1 MRINYEVELLLP
13 VVTASL
19 GVIGKDVDITV
30 KRDKD
35 GYPIFNGKHIK
46 GILRERVYQFKK
58 ALGVEED
65 KVNSFIYKYF
75 GETGSY
81 IKNKNFMQIRFSNLT
96 IKEKDFFKERE
107 FSSKLVRNRYGIRI
121 NRKTKS
127 TIPQSL
133 FNYEFLVRNN
143 VFIGSLDVNDG
154 IENNDL
160 KFILAC
166 LFHLDKIGGMKSRGI
181 GKVRVKINGNYLEGE
196 NGVVATKSL
205 DKIISELKRED
216 KKNSTDLKEEE
227 FVKYAYSLELEE
239 PIVLKSIEL
248 GNYIKTRNSVQG
260 STVRG
265 ALIEY
270 FCRKGYDL
278 NVLKNIEA
286 SDATREDN
294 KVSLA
299 SLFETKYEIK
309 NEGNKKVKIDKVIS
323 SDTEYKDGTKYE
335 RSSSSDFKATGNEI
349 SVKISTKLKS
359 AENGMLFNT
368 EYINNTKEEDKNNKQ
383 KNEIKFPTENIKLV
397 GDLKLPK
404 EISQE
409 KFIVY
414 IGKYKFKGF
423 GKATI
428 TIKKYADNNKADLE
442 ARINNLSAKVRKDIE
457 SKIGKEAE
465 KEIRN
470 EIQDKDKKVI
480 CFDLYSD
487 MIIPF
492 TDIYDAG
499 EQFLML
505 AGLKDEKFKFNPK
518 RSFINTGKLEG
529 FNIINGI
536 RKVDELIFVKG
547 SVFTYTI
554 EENDHIKFK
563 EKLIKIEENGLGLR
577 KNEGFGRIRICT
589 ERGDKYELP
598 YKKRG

>member
-13 VVTASL
+13 AVTASL

-75 GETGSY
+75 GASGSY
-81 IKNKNFMQIRFSNLT
+81 IKNENFMQIRFSNLT

-196 NGVVATKSL
+196 NGVKATKSL
-205 DKIISELKRED
+205 DKIINELKRESNE
-216 KKNSTDLKEEE
+216 KLDLKDEKLI
-227 FVKYAYSLELEE
+227 KYKYTLELKE
-239 PIVLKSIEL
+239 IAVFKSREL
-248 GNYIKTRNSVQG
+248 GNYVESRKSIQG
-260 STVRG
+260 STIRG

-270 FCRKGYDL
+270 FHKKGANLDI
-278 NVLKNIEA
+278 LKKIEA
-286 SDATREDN
+286 SDAIREDN
-294 KVSLA
+294 KINLA
-299 SLFETKYEIK
+299 SLFVTKYCVK
-309 NEGNKKVKIDKVIS
+309 NDENKIVSMYEDKVIFS
-323 SDTEYKDGTKYE
+323 ETEYKDGTKYE
-335 RSSSSDFKATGNEI
+335 RTSIPELKNTGNEL
-349 SVKISTKLKS
+349 SVKINTKVKS

-368 EYINNTKEEDKNNKQ
+368 EYISN
-383 KNEIKFPTENIKLV
+383 TENSKNIILV

-404 EISQE
+404 EITE
-409 KFIVY
+409 NKFTIY
-414 IGKYKFKGF
+414 IGKYRFKGF

-428 TIKKYADNNKADLE
+428 TIEKYSDKIETDIID
-442 ARINNLSAKVRKDIE
+442 RINELSAKVQEDIK
-457 SKIGKEAE
+457 SKIGKEKDIE
-465 KEIRN
+465 DEI
-470 EIQDKDKKVI
+470 EDKDKKTI

-598 YKKRG
+598 CKKRG

>member
-1 MRINYEVELLLP
+1 MKVNYTIELLLP
-13 VVTASL
+13 AVTASL
-19 GVIGKDVDITV
+19 GVIGKDIDVTV
-30 KRDKD
+30 KKDKD

-46 GILRERVYQFKK
+46 GILRERVYQFKR
-58 ALGVEED
+58 ALGVEE
-65 KVNSFIYKYF
+65 KEIETFVNNYF
-75 GETGSY
+75 GKEGNY
-81 IKNKNFMQIRFSNLT
+81 IKNNSFNQIRFSNLT
-96 IKEKDFFKERE
+96 IKDKKSYANKINVEK
-107 FSSKLVRNRYGIRI
+107 LIGNRYGIRI
-121 NRKTKS
+121 NRKTRS
-127 TIPQSL
+127 TVPQSL
-133 FNYEFLVRNN
+133 FNYEFLSRNN
-143 VFIGSLDVNDG
+143 VFVGSLDINDN
-154 IENNDL
+154 IKNEDL

-196 NGVVATKSL
+196 NGVVETKSL

-216 KKNSTDLKEEE
+216 KKASTELKKDE
-227 FVKYAYSLELEE
+227 FVKYNYTLELEE

-428 TIKKYADNNKADLE
+428 TIKKYSDTNKADLE
-442 ARINNLSAKVRKDIE
+442 ARINNLSDKVRKDIE

-505 AGLKDEKFKFNPK
+505 AGLKDENLKFNLK

-529 FNIINGI
+529 FNIINGV
-536 RKVDELIFVKG
+536 RKVDELIFTKG
-547 SVFTYTI
+547 SVFTYII
-554 EENDHIKFK
+554 EENACDSIL
-563 EKLIKIEENGLGLR
+563 EKLAKIEANGLGLR
-577 KNEGFGRIRICT
+577 KNEGFGRVRICS
-589 ERGDKYELP
+589 ERGGK
-598 YKKRG
+598 

>member
-1 MRINYEVELLLP
+1 MRVNYTVELLLRA
-13 VVTASL
+13 VTASL
-19 GVIGKDVDITV
+19 GVIGKDIDVTV

-46 GILRERVYQFKK
+46 GILRERVYQFKR
-58 ALGVEED
+58 ALGVEE
-65 KVNSFIYKYF
+65 KEIETFLNNYF
-75 GETGSY
+75 GKEGNY
-81 IKNKNFMQIRFSNLT
+81 IKNNSFNQVRFSNLT
-96 IKEKDFFKERE
+96 IKDKNTFKNKINVEK
-107 FSSKLVRNRYGIRI
+107 LIGNRYGIRI
-121 NRKTKS
+121 NRKTRS
-127 TIPQSL
+127 TVPQSL
-133 FNYEFLVRNN
+133 FNYEFLSRNN
-143 VFIGSLDVNDG
+143 IFVGSLDINDN
-154 IENNDL
+154 IKNEDL

-196 NGVVATKSL
+196 NGVVETKSL

-216 KKNSTDLKEEE
+216 KKASTELKTDE
-227 FVKYAYSLELEE
+227 FVKYNYTLELEE

-309 NEGNKKVKIDKVIS
+309 DEGNKKFKIDKVIS

-349 SVKISTKLKS
+349 SVKINTKLKS

-404 EISQE
+404 EISQD

-428 TIKKYADNNKADLE
+428 TIKKYSDTNKADLE
-442 ARINNLSAKVRKDIE
+442 ARINNLSDKVRKDIE
-457 SKIGKEAE
+457 SKMGKEAE
-465 KEIRN
+465 KEIRD

-505 AGLKDEKFKFNPK
+505 AGLKDENLKFNLK

-529 FNIINGI
+529 FNIINGV
-536 RKVDELIFVKG
+536 RKVDELIFTKG
-547 SVFTYTI
+547 SVFTYII
-554 EENDHIKFK
+554 EKNTCDSIL
-563 EKLIKIEENGLGLR
+563 EKLTKIEANGLGLR
-577 KNEGFGRIRICT
+577 KNEGFGRVRICS
-589 ERGDKYELP
+589 ERGGK
-598 YKKRG
+598 

>member
-1 MRINYEVELLLP
+1 MRVNYTVELLLP
-13 VVTASL
+13 AVTASL
-19 GVIGKDVDITV
+19 GVIGKDIDVTV

-46 GILRERVYQFKK
+46 GILRERVYQFKR
-58 ALGVEED
+58 ALGVEE
-65 KVNSFIYKYF
+65 KEIETFLNNYF
-75 GETGSY
+75 GKEGNY
-81 IKNKNFMQIRFSNLT
+81 IKNNSFNQVRFSNLT
-96 IKEKDFFKERE
+96 IKDKNTFKNKINVEK
-107 FSSKLVRNRYGIRI
+107 LIGNRYGIRI
-121 NRKTKS
+121 NRKTRS
-127 TIPQSL
+127 TVPQSL
-133 FNYEFLVRNN
+133 FNYEFLSRNN
-143 VFIGSLDVNDG
+143 VFVGSLDINDN
-154 IENNDL
+154 IKNEDL

-196 NGVVATKSL
+196 NGVVETKSL

-216 KKNSTDLKEEE
+216 KKTSTELKTDE
-227 FVKYAYSLELEE
+227 FVKYNYTLELEE

-349 SVKISTKLKS
+349 SVKINTKLKS

-428 TIKKYADNNKADLE
+428 TIKKYSDTNKADLE
-442 ARINNLSAKVRKDIE
+442 ARINNLSDKVRKDIE

-505 AGLKDEKFKFNPK
+505 AGLKNENLKFNLK

-529 FNIINGI
+529 FNIINGV
-536 RKVDELIFVKG
+536 RKVDELIFTKG
-547 SVFTYTI
+547 SVFTYII
-554 EENDHIKFK
+554 EENACDSIL
-563 EKLIKIEENGLGLR
+563 EKLTKIEANGLGLR
-577 KNEGFGRIRICT
+577 KNEGFGRVRICS
-589 ERGDKYELP
+589 ERGGK
-598 YKKRG
+598 

>member
-1 MRINYEVELLLP
+1 MRVNYTVELLLP
-13 VVTASL
+13 AVTASL
-19 GVIGKDVDITV
+19 GVIGKDIDITV

-46 GILRERVYQFKK
+46 GILRERVYQFKR
-58 ALGVEED
+58 ALGVEE
-65 KVNSFIYKYF
+65 KEIETFVNNYF
-75 GETGSY
+75 GKEGNY
-81 IKNKNFMQIRFSNLT
+81 IKNNSFNQVRFSNLT
-96 IKEKDFFKERE
+96 IKDKNIFKNKINVEK
-107 FSSKLVRNRYGIRI
+107 LIGNRYGIRI
-121 NRKTKS
+121 NRKTRS
-127 TIPQSL
+127 TVPQSL
-133 FNYEFLVRNN
+133 FNYEFLSRNN
-143 VFIGSLDVNDG
+143 VFVGSLDINDN
-154 IENNDL
+154 IKNEDL

-196 NGVVATKSL
+196 NGVVETKSL

-216 KKNSTDLKEEE
+216 KKVSTELKDNE
-227 FVKYAYSLELEE
+227 FVKYSYTLELEE

-278 NVLKNIEA
+278 NVLKNIET

-349 SVKISTKLKS
+349 SVKINTKLKS

-404 EISQE
+404 EISQD
-409 KFIVY
+409 KFTVY

-428 TIKKYADNNKADLE
+428 TIKKYADTNKADLE
-442 ARINNLSAKVRKDIE
+442 ARINNLSDKVRKDIE
-457 SKIGKEAE
+457 SKIGKESE

-505 AGLKDEKFKFNPK
+505 AGLKDENLKFNLK

-529 FNIINGI
+529 FNIINGV
-536 RKVDELIFVKG
+536 RKVDELIFTKG
-547 SVFTYTI
+547 SVFTYI
-554 EENDHIKFK
+554 MEENVCNSIL
-563 EKLIKIEENGLGLR
+563 EKLTKIETNGLGLR
-577 KNEGFGRIRICT
+577 KNEGFGRVRICS
-589 ERGDKYELP
+589 ERGGKQ
-598 YKKRG
+598 

>member
-1 MRINYEVELLLP
+1 MRVNYTVELLLP
-13 VVTASL
+13 AVTASL
-19 GVIGKDVDITV
+19 GVIGKDIDVTV

-46 GILRERVYQFKK
+46 GILRERVYQFKR
-58 ALGVEED
+58 ALGVEE
-65 KVNSFIYKYF
+65 KEIETFLNNYF
-75 GETGSY
+75 GKEGNY
-81 IKNKNFMQIRFSNLT
+81 IKNNSFNQVRFSNLT
-96 IKEKDFFKERE
+96 IKDKNTFKNKINVEK
-107 FSSKLVRNRYGIRI
+107 LIGNRYGIRI
-121 NRKTKS
+121 NRKTRS
-127 TIPQSL
+127 TVPQSL
-133 FNYEFLVRNN
+133 FNYEFLSRNN
-143 VFIGSLDVNDG
+143 VFVGSLDINDN
-154 IENNDL
+154 IKNEDL

-196 NGVVATKSL
+196 NGVVETKSL

-216 KKNSTDLKEEE
+216 KKASTELKTDE
-227 FVKYAYSLELEE
+227 FVKYNYTLELEE

-349 SVKISTKLKS
+349 SVKINTKLKS

-428 TIKKYADNNKADLE
+428 TIKKYSDTNKADLE
-442 ARINNLSAKVRKDIE
+442 ARINNLSDKVRKDIE

-505 AGLKDEKFKFNPK
+505 AGLKNENLKFNLK

-529 FNIINGI
+529 FNIINGV
-536 RKVDELIFVKG
+536 RKVDELIFTKG
-547 SVFTYTI
+547 SVFTYII
-554 EENDHIKFK
+554 EENACDSIL
-563 EKLIKIEENGLGLR
+563 EKLTKIEANGLGLR
-577 KNEGFGRIRICT
+577 KNEGFGRVRICS
-589 ERGDKYELP
+589 ERGGK
-598 YKKRG
+598 

>member
-1 MRINYEVELLLP
+1 MKVNYTIELLLP
-13 VVTASL
+13 AVTASL
-19 GVIGKDVDITV
+19 GVIGKDIDVTV
-30 KRDKD
+30 KKDKD

-46 GILRERVYQFKK
+46 GILRERVYQFKR
-58 ALGVEED
+58 ALGVEE
-65 KVNSFIYKYF
+65 KEIETFVNNYF
-75 GETGSY
+75 GKEGNY
-81 IKNKNFMQIRFSNLT
+81 IKNNSFNQVRFSNLT
-96 IKEKDFFKERE
+96 IKDKNTFKNKINVEK
-107 FSSKLVRNRYGIRI
+107 LIGNRYGIRI
-121 NRKTKS
+121 NRKTRS
-127 TIPQSL
+127 TVPQSL
-133 FNYEFLVRNN
+133 FNYEFLSRNN
-143 VFIGSLDVNDG
+143 VFVGSLDINDN
-154 IENNDL
+154 IKNEDL

-196 NGVVATKSL
+196 NGVVETKSL

-216 KKNSTDLKEEE
+216 KKASTELKTDE
-227 FVKYAYSLELEE
+227 FVKYNYTLELEE

-349 SVKISTKLKS
+349 SVKINTKLKS

-428 TIKKYADNNKADLE
+428 TIKKYSDTNKADLE
-442 ARINNLSAKVRKDIE
+442 ARINNLSDKVRKDIE

-505 AGLKDEKFKFNPK
+505 AGLKNENLKFNLK

-529 FNIINGI
+529 FNIINGV
-536 RKVDELIFVKG
+536 RKVDELIFTKG
-547 SVFTYTI
+547 SVFTYII
-554 EENDHIKFK
+554 EENACDSIL
-563 EKLIKIEENGLGLR
+563 EKLTKIEANGLGLR
-577 KNEGFGRIRICT
+577 KNEGFGRVRICS
-589 ERGDKYELP
+589 ERGGK
-598 YKKRG
+598 

>member
-1 MRINYEVELLLP
+1 MRVNYTVELLLP
-13 VVTASL
+13 AVTASL
-19 GVIGKDVDITV
+19 GVIGKDIDVTV
-30 KRDKD
+30 KKDKD

-46 GILRERVYQFKK
+46 GILRERVYQFKR
-58 ALGVEED
+58 ALGVEE
-65 KVNSFIYKYF
+65 KEIETFVNNYF
-75 GETGSY
+75 GKEGNY
-81 IKNKNFMQIRFSNLT
+81 IKNNSFNQVRFSNLT
-96 IKEKDFFKERE
+96 IKDKKSYANKINVEK
-107 FSSKLVRNRYGIRI
+107 LIGNRYGIRI
-121 NRKTKS
+121 NRKTRS
-127 TIPQSL
+127 TVPQSL
-133 FNYEFLVRNN
+133 FNYEFLSRNN
-143 VFIGSLDVNDG
+143 VFVGSLDINDN
-154 IENNDL
+154 IKNEDL

-196 NGVVATKSL
+196 NGVVETKSL

-216 KKNSTDLKEEE
+216 KKASTELKTDE
-227 FVKYAYSLELEE
+227 FVKYNYTLELEE

-349 SVKISTKLKS
+349 SVKINTKLKS

-428 TIKKYADNNKADLE
+428 TIKKYADTNKVDLE

-505 AGLKDEKFKFNPK
+505 AGLKDENLKFNLK

-529 FNIINGI
+529 FNIINGV
-536 RKVDELIFVKG
+536 RKVDELIFTKG
-547 SVFTYTI
+547 SVFTYII
-554 EENDHIKFK
+554 EENACDSIL
-563 EKLIKIEENGLGLR
+563 EKLTKIEANGLGLR
-577 KNEGFGRIRICT
+577 KNEGFGRVRICS
-589 ERGDKYELP
+589 ERGGK
-598 YKKRG
+598 

>member
-1 MRINYEVELLLP
+1 MKVNYTIELLLP
-13 VVTASL
+13 AVTASL
-19 GVIGKDVDITV
+19 GVIGKDIDVTV
-30 KRDKD
+30 KKDKD

-46 GILRERVYQFKK
+46 GILRERVYQFKR
-58 ALGVEED
+58 ALGVEE
-65 KVNSFIYKYF
+65 KEIENFVNNYF
-75 GETGSY
+75 GKEGNY
-81 IKNKNFMQIRFSNLT
+81 IKNNSFNQIRFSNLT
-96 IKEKDFFKERE
+96 IKDKKSYANKINVEK
-107 FSSKLVRNRYGIRI
+107 LIGNRYGIRI
-121 NRKTKS
+121 NRKTRS
-127 TIPQSL
+127 TVPQSL
-133 FNYEFLVRNN
+133 FNYEFLSRNN
-143 VFIGSLDVNDG
+143 VFVGSLDINDN
-154 IENNDL
+154 IKNEDL

-196 NGVVATKSL
+196 NGVVETKSL

-216 KKNSTDLKEEE
+216 KKASTELKKDE
-227 FVKYAYSLELEE
+227 FLKYNYTLELEE

-349 SVKISTKLKS
+349 SVKINTKLKS

-428 TIKKYADNNKADLE
+428 TIKKYSDTNKADLE
-442 ARINNLSAKVRKDIE
+442 ARINNLSDKVRKDIE

-505 AGLKDEKFKFNPK
+505 AGLKDENLKFNLK

-529 FNIINGI
+529 FNIINGV
-536 RKVDELIFVKG
+536 RKVDELIFTKG
-547 SVFTYTI
+547 SVFTYII
-554 EENDHIKFK
+554 EENACDSIL
-563 EKLIKIEENGLGLR
+563 EKLAKIEANGLGLR
-577 KNEGFGRIRICT
+577 KNEGFGRVRICS
-589 ERGDKYELP
+589 ERGGK
-598 YKKRG
+598 

>member
-1 MRINYEVELLLP
+1 MRINYAVELLLP
-13 VVTASL
+13 AVTASL
-19 GVIGKDVDITV
+19 GVIGKDIDVTV

-46 GILRERVYQFKK
+46 GILRERVYQFKR
-58 ALGVEED
+58 ALGLEE
-65 KVNSFIYKYF
+65 KEIETFTNNYF
-75 GETGSY
+75 GKEGNY
-81 IKNKNFMQIRFSNLT
+81 IKNNSFNQVRFSNLT
-96 IKEKDFFKERE
+96 IKDKETFKNKINEEKLIG
-107 FSSKLVRNRYGIRI
+107 SRYGIRI

-133 FNYEFLVRNN
+133 FNYEFLSRNN
-143 VFIGSLDVNDG
+143 VFIGSLDINDN
-154 IENNDL
+154 IKNEDL

-265 ALIEY
+265 ALIEHL
-270 FCRKGYDL
+270 CKKGYDL
-278 NVLKNIEA
+278 NILKNIEA
-286 SDATREDN
+286 SDASREDN
-294 KVSLA
+294 NVNLA

-309 NEGNKKVKIDKVIS
+309 SEGNKKVKIDKVIS

-335 RSSSSDFKATGNEI
+335 RSSSSDFKASGNEI
-349 SVKISTKLKS
+349 SVKINTKLKS

-368 EYINNTKEEDKNNKQ
+368 EYINNIKEEEKNNKQ
-383 KNEIKFPTENIKLV
+383 RKEIKFPTENIKLI

-404 EISQE
+404 EITQE
-409 KFIVY
+409 KFTIY
-414 IGKYKFKGF
+414 IGKYRFKGF

-428 TIKKYADNNKADLE
+428 TIKKYTDTKKLDLE
-442 ARINNLSAKVRKDIE
+442 TRINNLSDKIKKDIE
-457 SKIGKEAE
+457 SKIGKTAE
-465 KEIRN
+465 KEIKN
-470 EIQDKDKKVI
+470 EIPDKDKKFI

-505 AGLKDEKFKFNPK
+505 AGLKDENLKFNLK
-518 RSFINTGKLEG
+518 RSFVNTGKLEG

-536 RKVDELIFVKG
+536 RKVDELIFTKG
-547 SVFTYTI
+547 SVFTYI
-554 EENDHIKFK
+554 VEENACTSIL
-563 EKLIKIEENGLGLR
+563 EKLAKIEENGLGLR
-577 KNEGFGRIRICT
+577 KNEGFGRVRICS
-589 ERGDKYELP
+589 ERG
-598 YKKRG
+598 GN

>member
-1 MRINYEVELLLP
+1 MRVNYTVELLLP
-13 VVTASL
+13 AVTASL
-19 GVIGKDVDITV
+19 GVIGKDIDVTV
-30 KRDKD
+30 KKDKD

-46 GILRERVYQFKK
+46 GILRERVYQFKR
-58 ALGVEED
+58 ALGVEE
-65 KVNSFIYKYF
+65 KEIETFVNNYF
-75 GETGSY
+75 GKEGNY
-81 IKNKNFMQIRFSNLT
+81 IKNNSFNQIRFSNLT
-96 IKEKDFFKERE
+96 IKDKKSYANKINVEK
-107 FSSKLVRNRYGIRI
+107 LIGNRYGIRI
-121 NRKTKS
+121 NRKTRS
-127 TIPQSL
+127 TVPQSL
-133 FNYEFLVRNN
+133 FNYEFLSRNN
-143 VFIGSLDVNDG
+143 VFVGSLDINDN
-154 IENNDL
+154 IKNEDL
-160 KFILAC
+160 KIILAC

-196 NGVVATKSL
+196 NGVVETKSL

-216 KKNSTDLKEEE
+216 KKASTELKTDE
-227 FVKYAYSLELEE
+227 FVKYKYTLELEE

-428 TIKKYADNNKADLE
+428 TIKKYSDTNKADLE
-442 ARINNLSAKVRKDIE
+442 ARINNLSDKVRKDIE

-505 AGLKDEKFKFNPK
+505 AGLKNENLKFNLK

-529 FNIINGI
+529 FNIINGV
-536 RKVDELIFVKG
+536 RKVDELIFTKG
-547 SVFTYTI
+547 SVFTYII
-554 EENDHIKFK
+554 EENACDSIL
-563 EKLIKIEENGLGLR
+563 EKLTKIEANGLGLR
-577 KNEGFGRIRICT
+577 KNEGFGRVRICS
-589 ERGDKYELP
+589 ERGGK
-598 YKKRG
+598 

>member
-1 MRINYEVELLLP
+1 MKVNYTIELLLP
-13 VVTASL
+13 AVTASL
-19 GVIGKDVDITV
+19 GVIGKDIDVTV
-30 KRDKD
+30 KKDKD

-46 GILRERVYQFKK
+46 GILRERVYQFKR
-58 ALGVEED
+58 ALGVEE
-65 KVNSFIYKYF
+65 KEIETFVNNYF
-75 GETGSY
+75 GKEGNY
-81 IKNKNFMQIRFSNLT
+81 IKNNSFNQIRFSNLT
-96 IKEKDFFKERE
+96 IKDKKSYANKINVEK
-107 FSSKLVRNRYGIRI
+107 LIGNRYGIRI
-121 NRKTKS
+121 NRKTRS
-127 TIPQSL
+127 TVPQSL
-133 FNYEFLVRNN
+133 FNYEFLSRNN
-143 VFIGSLDVNDG
+143 VFVGSLDINDN
-154 IENNDL
+154 IKNEDL

-196 NGVVATKSL
+196 NGVVETKSL

-216 KKNSTDLKEEE
+216 KKASTELKADE
-227 FVKYAYSLELEE
+227 FVKYSYTLELEE

-349 SVKISTKLKS
+349 SVKINTKLKS

-428 TIKKYADNNKADLE
+428 TIKKYSDTNKADLE
-442 ARINNLSAKVRKDIE
+442 ARINNLSDKVRKDIE

-505 AGLKDEKFKFNPK
+505 AGLKNENLKFNLK

-529 FNIINGI
+529 FNIINGV
-536 RKVDELIFVKG
+536 RKVDELIFTKG
-547 SVFTYTI
+547 SVFTYII
-554 EENDHIKFK
+554 EENACDSIL
-563 EKLIKIEENGLGLR
+563 EKLTKIEANGLGLR
-577 KNEGFGRIRICT
+577 KNDGFGRVRICS
-589 ERGDKYELP
+589 ERGGK
-598 YKKRG
+598 

>member
-1 MRINYEVELLLP
+1 MRVNYTVELLLP
-13 VVTASL
+13 AVTASL
-19 GVIGKDVDITV
+19 GVIGKDIDVTV

-46 GILRERVYQFKK
+46 GILRERVYQFKR
-58 ALGVEED
+58 ALGVEE
-65 KVNSFIYKYF
+65 KEIETFLNNYF
-75 GETGSY
+75 GKEGNY
-81 IKNKNFMQIRFSNLT
+81 IKNNSFNQVRFSNLT
-96 IKEKDFFKERE
+96 IKDKNTFKNKINVEKFIG
-107 FSSKLVRNRYGIRI
+107 NRYGIRI
-121 NRKTKS
+121 NRKTRS
-127 TIPQSL
+127 TVPQSL
-133 FNYEFLVRNN
+133 FNYEFLSRNN
-143 VFIGSLDVNDG
+143 VFVGSLDINDN
-154 IENNDL
+154 IKNEDL

-196 NGVVATKSL
+196 NGVVETKSL
-205 DKIISELKRED
+205 GKIISELKRED
-216 KKNSTDLKEEE
+216 KKASTELKTDE
-227 FVKYAYSLELEE
+227 FVKYNYTLELEE

-349 SVKISTKLKS
+349 SVKINTKLKS

-428 TIKKYADNNKADLE
+428 TIKKYSDTNKADLE
-442 ARINNLSAKVRKDIE
+442 ARINNLSDKVRKDIE

-505 AGLKDEKFKFNPK
+505 AGLKDENLKFNLK

-529 FNIINGI
+529 FNIINGV
-536 RKVDELIFVKG
+536 RKVDELIFTKG
-547 SVFTYTI
+547 SVFTYII
-554 EENDHIKFK
+554 EENACDSIL
-563 EKLIKIEENGLGLR
+563 EKLTKIEANGLGLR
-577 KNEGFGRIRICT
+577 KNEGFGRVRICS
-589 ERGDKYELP
+589 ERGGK
-598 YKKRG
+598 

>member
-1 MRINYEVELLLP
+1 MKVNYTIELLLP
-13 VVTASL
+13 AVTASL
-19 GVIGKDVDITV
+19 GVIGKDIDVTV
-30 KRDKD
+30 KKDKD

-46 GILRERVYQFKK
+46 GILRERVYQFKR
-58 ALGVEED
+58 ALGVEE
-65 KVNSFIYKYF
+65 KEIENFVNNYF
-75 GETGSY
+75 GKEGNY
-81 IKNKNFMQIRFSNLT
+81 IKNNSFNQIRFSNLT
-96 IKEKDFFKERE
+96 IKDKKSYANKINVEK
-107 FSSKLVRNRYGIRI
+107 LIGNRYGIRI
-121 NRKTKS
+121 NRKTRS
-127 TIPQSL
+127 TVPQSL
-133 FNYEFLVRNN
+133 FNYEFLSRNN
-143 VFIGSLDVNDG
+143 VFVGSLDINDN
-154 IENNDL
+154 IKNEDL

-196 NGVVATKSL
+196 NGVVETKSL

-216 KKNSTDLKEEE
+216 KKASTELKTDE
-227 FVKYAYSLELEE
+227 FVKYNYTLELEE

-428 TIKKYADNNKADLE
+428 TIKKYSDTNKADLE
-442 ARINNLSAKVRKDIE
+442 ARINNLSDKVRKDIE

-505 AGLKDEKFKFNPK
+505 AGLKNENLKFNLK

-529 FNIINGI
+529 FNIINGV
-536 RKVDELIFVKG
+536 RKVDELIFTKG
-547 SVFTYTI
+547 SVFTYII
-554 EENDHIKFK
+554 EENACDSIL
-563 EKLIKIEENGLGLR
+563 EKLTKIEANGLGLR
-577 KNEGFGRIRICT
+577 KNEGFGRVRICS
-589 ERGDKYELP
+589 ERGGK
-598 YKKRG
+598 

>member
-1 MRINYEVELLLP
+1 MKVNYTIELLLP
-13 VVTASL
+13 AVTASL
-19 GVIGKDVDITV
+19 GVIGKDIDVTV
-30 KRDKD
+30 KKDKD

-46 GILRERVYQFKK
+46 GILRERVYQFKR
-58 ALGVEED
+58 ALGVEE
-65 KVNSFIYKYF
+65 KEIETFVNNYF
-75 GETGSY
+75 GKEGNY
-81 IKNKNFMQIRFSNLT
+81 IKNNSFNQIRFSNLT
-96 IKEKDFFKERE
+96 IKDKKSYANKINVEK
-107 FSSKLVRNRYGIRI
+107 LIGNRYGIRI
-121 NRKTKS
+121 NRKTRS
-127 TIPQSL
+127 TVPQSL
-133 FNYEFLVRNN
+133 FNYEFLSRNN
-143 VFIGSLDVNDG
+143 VFVGSLDINDN
-154 IENNDL
+154 IKNEDL

-196 NGVVATKSL
+196 NGVVETKSL

-216 KKNSTDLKEEE
+216 KKASTELKKDE
-227 FVKYAYSLELEE
+227 FVKYNYTLELEE

-428 TIKKYADNNKADLE
+428 TIKKYSDTNKADLE
-442 ARINNLSAKVRKDIE
+442 ARINNLSDKVRKDIE

-505 AGLKDEKFKFNPK
+505 AGLKDENLKFNLK

-529 FNIINGI
+529 FNIINGV
-536 RKVDELIFVKG
+536 RKVDELIFTKG
-547 SVFTYTI
+547 SVFTYII
-554 EENDHIKFK
+554 EENACDSIL
-563 EKLIKIEENGLGLR
+563 EKLTKIEANGLGLR
-577 KNEGFGRIRICT
+577 KNEGFGRVRICS
-589 ERGDKYELP
+589 ERGGK
-598 YKKRG
+598 

>member
-1 MRINYEVELLLP
+1 MKVNYTIELLLP
-13 VVTASL
+13 AVTASL
-19 GVIGKDVDITV
+19 GVIGKDIDVTV
-30 KRDKD
+30 KKDKD

-46 GILRERVYQFKK
+46 GILRERVYQFKR
-58 ALGVEED
+58 ALGVEE
-65 KVNSFIYKYF
+65 KEIETFVNNYF
-75 GETGSY
+75 GKEGNY
-81 IKNKNFMQIRFSNLT
+81 IKNNSFYQIRFSNLT
-96 IKEKDFFKERE
+96 IKDKKSYANKINVEK
-107 FSSKLVRNRYGIRI
+107 LIGNRYGIRI
-121 NRKTKS
+121 NRKTRS
-127 TIPQSL
+127 TVPQSL
-133 FNYEFLVRNN
+133 FNYEFLSRNN
-143 VFIGSLDVNDG
+143 VFVGSLDINDN
-154 IENNDL
+154 IKNEDL

-196 NGVVATKSL
+196 NGVVETKSL

-216 KKNSTDLKEEE
+216 KKASTELKTDE
-227 FVKYAYSLELEE
+227 FVKYNYTLELEE

-349 SVKISTKLKS
+349 SVKINTKLKS

-428 TIKKYADNNKADLE
+428 TIKKYSDTNKADLE

-505 AGLKDEKFKFNPK
+505 AGLKDENLKFNLK

-529 FNIINGI
+529 FNIINGV
-536 RKVDELIFVKG
+536 RKVDELIFTKG
-547 SVFTYTI
+547 SVFTYII
-554 EENDHIKFK
+554 EENACDSIL
-563 EKLIKIEENGLGLR
+563 EKLTKIEANGLGLR
-577 KNEGFGRIRICT
+577 KNEGFGRVRICS
-589 ERGDKYELP
+589 ERGGK
-598 YKKRG
+598 

>member
-107 FSSKLVRNRYGIRI
+107 FSSRLVRNRYGIRI

-143 VFIGSLDVNDG
+143 IFKGFLDVNDSM
-154 IENNDL
+154 ENNDL

-181 GKVRVKINGNYLEGE
+181 GKVRVKINGSYLEGE
-196 NGVVATKSL
+196 NGVKSTKSL
-205 DKIISELKRED
+205 NKIINELKRENNE
-216 KKNSTDLKEEE
+216 KLNLKDEKLI
-227 FVKYAYSLELEE
+227 KYKYTLELEE
-239 PIVLKSIEL
+239 AAVFKSREL
-248 GNYIKTRNSVQG
+248 GNYVESRKSIQG
-260 STVRG
+260 STIRG

-270 FCRKGYDL
+270 FHKKGANLDI
-278 NVLKNIEA
+278 LKKIEA
-286 SDATREDN
+286 SDAIREDN
-294 KVSLA
+294 KISLA
-299 SLFETKYEIK
+299 SLFVTKYCVK
-309 NEGNKKVKIDKVIS
+309 NDENKIVSMYEDKVIFS
-323 SDTEYKDGTKYE
+323 ETEYKDGTKYE
-335 RSSSSDFKATGNEI
+335 RTSIPELKNTGNEL
-349 SVKISTKLKS
+349 SVKINTKVKS
-359 AENGMLFNT
+359 AENWRLFNT
-368 EYINNTKEEDKNNKQ
+368 EYISN
-383 KNEIKFPTENIKLV
+383 TENSKNIILV

-404 EISQE
+404 EITE
-409 KFIVY
+409 NKFTIY
-414 IGKYKFKGF
+414 IGKYRFKGF

-428 TIKKYADNNKADLE
+428 TIEKYSDKTEKDITD
-442 ARINNLSAKVRKDIE
+442 RINELSAKVQKDIK
-457 SKIGKEAE
+457 SKIGKEKE
-465 KEIRN
+465 KDIKDEID
-470 EIQDKDKKVI
+470 DKDKKTI

-492 TDIYDAG
+492 TDIFDAG
-499 EQFLML
+499 EQFLIL
-505 AGLKDEKFKFNPK
+505 ADLKNENIKFNPK

-536 RKVDELIFVKG
+536 RKVDELIFSKG

-554 EENDHIKFK
+554 EGNDYLKFK
-563 EKLIKIEENGLGLR
+563 EKLIKIEKNGLGLR
-577 KNEGFGRIRICT
+577 KNEGFGRVRICS
-589 ERGDKYELP
+589 ERGGE
-598 YKKRG
+598 

>member
-1 MRINYEVELLLP
+1 MKVNYTIELLLP
-13 VVTASL
+13 AVTASL
-19 GVIGKDVDITV
+19 GVIGKDIDVTV
-30 KRDKD
+30 KKDKD

-46 GILRERVYQFKK
+46 GILRERVYQFKR
-58 ALGVEED
+58 ALGVEE
-65 KVNSFIYKYF
+65 KEIENFVNNYF
-75 GETGSY
+75 GKEGNY
-81 IKNKNFMQIRFSNLT
+81 IKNNSFNQIRFSNLT
-96 IKEKDFFKERE
+96 IKDKKSYANKINVEK
-107 FSSKLVRNRYGIRI
+107 LIGNRYGIRI
-121 NRKTKS
+121 NRKTRS
-127 TIPQSL
+127 TVPQSL
-133 FNYEFLVRNN
+133 FNYEFLSRNN
-143 VFIGSLDVNDG
+143 VFVGSLDINDN
-154 IENNDL
+154 IKNEDL

-196 NGVVATKSL
+196 NGVVETKSL

-216 KKNSTDLKEEE
+216 KKASTELKTDE
-227 FVKYAYSLELEE
+227 FVKYNYTLELEE

-349 SVKISTKLKS
+349 SVKINTKLKS

-428 TIKKYADNNKADLE
+428 TIKKYSDTNKADLE
-442 ARINNLSAKVRKDIE
+442 ARINNLSDKVRKDIE

-505 AGLKDEKFKFNPK
+505 AGLKNENLKFNLK

-529 FNIINGI
+529 FNIINGV
-536 RKVDELIFVKG
+536 RKVDELIFTKG
-547 SVFTYTI
+547 SVFTYII
-554 EENDHIKFK
+554 EENACDSIL
-563 EKLIKIEENGLGLR
+563 EKLTKIEANGLGLR
-577 KNEGFGRIRICT
+577 KNEGFGRVRICS
-589 ERGDKYELP
+589 ERGGK
-598 YKKRG
+598 

>member
-1 MRINYEVELLLP
+1 MKVNYTIELLLP
-13 VVTASL
+13 AVTASL
-19 GVIGKDVDITV
+19 GVIGKDIDVTV
-30 KRDKD
+30 KKDKD

-46 GILRERVYQFKK
+46 GILRERVYQFKR
-58 ALGVEED
+58 ALGVEE
-65 KVNSFIYKYF
+65 KEIETFVNNYF
-75 GETGSY
+75 GKEGNY
-81 IKNKNFMQIRFSNLT
+81 IKNNSFNQIRFSNLT
-96 IKEKDFFKERE
+96 IKDKKSYANKINVEK
-107 FSSKLVRNRYGIRI
+107 LIGNRYGIRI
-121 NRKTKS
+121 NRKTRS
-127 TIPQSL
+127 TVPQSL
-133 FNYEFLVRNN
+133 FNYEFLSRNN
-143 VFIGSLDVNDG
+143 VFVGSLDINDN
-154 IENNDL
+154 IKNEDL

-196 NGVVATKSL
+196 NGVVETKSL

-216 KKNSTDLKEEE
+216 KKASTELKKDE
-227 FVKYAYSLELEE
+227 FVKYNYTLELEE

-349 SVKISTKLKS
+349 SVKINTKLKS

-428 TIKKYADNNKADLE
+428 TIKKYSDTNKADLE
-442 ARINNLSAKVRKDIE
+442 ARINNLSDKVRKDIE

-505 AGLKDEKFKFNPK
+505 AGLKDENLKFNLK

-529 FNIINGI
+529 FNIINGV
-536 RKVDELIFVKG
+536 RKVDELIFTKG
-547 SVFTYTI
+547 SVFTYII
-554 EENDHIKFK
+554 EENACDSIL
-563 EKLIKIEENGLGLR
+563 EKLAKIEANGLGLR
-577 KNEGFGRIRICT
+577 KNEGFGRVRICS
-589 ERGDKYELP
+589 ERGGK
-598 YKKRG
+598 

>member
-1 MRINYEVELLLP
+1 MKVNYTIELLLP
-13 VVTASL
+13 AVTASL
-19 GVIGKDVDITV
+19 GVIGKDIDVTV
-30 KRDKD
+30 KKDKD

-46 GILRERVYQFKK
+46 GILRERVYQFKR
-58 ALGVEED
+58 ALGVEE
-65 KVNSFIYKYF
+65 KEIETFVNNYF
-75 GETGSY
+75 GKEGNY
-81 IKNKNFMQIRFSNLT
+81 IKNNSFNQIRFSNLT
-96 IKEKDFFKERE
+96 IKDKKSYANKINVEKLIE
-107 FSSKLVRNRYGIRI
+107 NRYGIRI
-121 NRKTKS
+121 NRKTRS
-127 TIPQSL
+127 TVPQSL
-133 FNYEFLVRNN
+133 FNYEFLSRNN
-143 VFIGSLDVNDG
+143 VFVGSLDINDN
-154 IENNDL
+154 IKNEDL

-196 NGVVATKSL
+196 NGVVETKSL

-216 KKNSTDLKEEE
+216 KKASTERKKDEC
-227 FVKYAYSLELEE
+227 VKYNYTLELEE

-428 TIKKYADNNKADLE
+428 TIKKYSDTNKADLE
-442 ARINNLSAKVRKDIE
+442 ARINNLSDKVRKDIE

-505 AGLKDEKFKFNPK
+505 AGLKNENLKFNLK

-529 FNIINGI
+529 FNIINGV
-536 RKVDELIFVKG
+536 RKVDELIFTKG
-547 SVFTYTI
+547 SVFTYII
-554 EENDHIKFK
+554 EENACDSIL
-563 EKLIKIEENGLGLR
+563 EKLTKIEANGLGLR
-577 KNEGFGRIRICT
+577 KNEGFGRVRICS
-589 ERGDKYELP
+589 ERGGK
-598 YKKRG
+598 

>member
-1 MRINYEVELLLP
+1 MKVNYTIELLLP
-13 VVTASL
+13 AVTASL
-19 GVIGKDVDITV
+19 GVIGKDIDVTV
-30 KRDKD
+30 KKDKD

-46 GILRERVYQFKK
+46 GILRERVYQFKR
-58 ALGVEED
+58 ALGVEE
-65 KVNSFIYKYF
+65 KEIETFVNNYF
-75 GETGSY
+75 GKEGNY
-81 IKNKNFMQIRFSNLT
+81 IKNNSFNQIRFSNLT
-96 IKEKDFFKERE
+96 IKDKKSYANKINVEK
-107 FSSKLVRNRYGIRI
+107 LIGNRYGIRI
-121 NRKTKS
+121 NRKTRS
-127 TIPQSL
+127 TVPQSL
-133 FNYEFLVRNN
+133 FNYEFLSRNN
-143 VFIGSLDVNDG
+143 VFVGSLDINDN
-154 IENNDL
+154 IKNEDL

-196 NGVVATKSL
+196 NGVVETKSL

-216 KKNSTDLKEEE
+216 KKASTELKKDE
-227 FVKYAYSLELEE
+227 FVKYNYTLELEE

-349 SVKISTKLKS
+349 SVKISTKIKS

-428 TIKKYADNNKADLE
+428 TIKKYSDTNKADLE
-442 ARINNLSAKVRKDIE
+442 ARINNLSDKVRKDIE

-505 AGLKDEKFKFNPK
+505 AGLKNENLKFNLK

-529 FNIINGI
+529 FNIINGV
-536 RKVDELIFVKG
+536 RKVDELIFTKG
-547 SVFTYTI
+547 SVFTYII
-554 EENDHIKFK
+554 EENACDSIL
-563 EKLIKIEENGLGLR
+563 EKLTKIEANGLGLR
-577 KNEGFGRIRICT
+577 KNEGFGRVRICS
-589 ERGDKYELP
+589 ERGGK
-598 YKKRG
+598 

>member
-1 MRINYEVELLLP
+1 MKVNYTIELLLP
-13 VVTASL
+13 AVTASL
-19 GVIGKDVDITV
+19 GVIGKDIDVTV
-30 KRDKD
+30 KKDKD

-46 GILRERVYQFKK
+46 GILRERVYQFKR
-58 ALGVEED
+58 ALGVEE
-65 KVNSFIYKYF
+65 KEIETFVNNYF
-75 GETGSY
+75 GKEGNY
-81 IKNKNFMQIRFSNLT
+81 IKNNSFNQIRFSNLT
-96 IKEKDFFKERE
+96 IKDKKSYANKINVEKLIE
-107 FSSKLVRNRYGIRI
+107 NRYGIRI
-121 NRKTKS
+121 NRKTRS
-127 TIPQSL
+127 TVPQSL
-133 FNYEFLVRNN
+133 FNYEFLSRNN
-143 VFIGSLDVNDG
+143 VFVGSLDINDN
-154 IENNDL
+154 IKNEDL

-196 NGVVATKSL
+196 NGVVETKSL

-216 KKNSTDLKEEE
+216 KKASTELKTDE
-227 FVKYAYSLELEE
+227 FVKYNYTLELEE

-428 TIKKYADNNKADLE
+428 TIKKYSDTNKADLE
-442 ARINNLSAKVRKDIE
+442 ARINNLSDKVRKDIE

-505 AGLKDEKFKFNPK
+505 AGLKDENLKFNLK

-529 FNIINGI
+529 FNIINGV
-536 RKVDELIFVKG
+536 RKVDELIFTKG
-547 SVFTYTI
+547 SVFTYII
-554 EENDHIKFK
+554 EENACDSIL
-563 EKLIKIEENGLGLR
+563 EKLTKIEANGLGLR
-577 KNEGFGRIRICT
+577 KNEGFGRVRICS
-589 ERGDKYELP
+589 ERGGK
-598 YKKRG
+598 

>member
-1 MRINYEVELLLP
+1 MRIDYEVELLLP
-13 VVTASL
+13 AVTASL
-19 GVIGKDVDITV
+19 GVIGKDIDITI

-35 GYPIFNGKHIK
+35 GYPIFNAKHIK
-46 GILRERVYQFKK
+46 GILRERVYQFKR
-58 ALGVEED
+58 ALGIEE
-65 KVNSFIYKYF
+65 KEIETFVNNYF
-75 GETGSY
+75 GKEGNY
-81 IKNKNFMQIRFSNLT
+81 IKNNDFNQVRFSNLT
-96 IKEKDFFKERE
+96 IKDKEVFKKRE
-107 FSSKLVRNRYGIRI
+107 FSSRLVGNRYGIRI

-143 VFIGSLDVNDG
+143 VFIGSLDVNDS

-196 NGVVATKSL
+196 NGVKATKSL
-205 DKIISELKRED
+205 DKIISELKRENNE
-216 KKNSTDLKEEE
+216 KIELKEEKLI
-227 FVKYAYSLELEE
+227 KYKYTLELEE
-239 PIVLKSIEL
+239 AAVFKLSEL
-248 GNYIKTRNSVQG
+248 GNYVKTRDSIQG
-260 STVRG
+260 STIRG

-270 FCRKGYDL
+270 FHKKGANL
-278 NVLKNIEA
+278 EILKKIEA
-286 SDATREDN
+286 SDAIREDN
-294 KVSLA
+294 KISLA
-299 SLFETKYEIK
+299 SLFETKYPIK
-309 NEGNKKVKIDKVIS
+309 ANNNKKVSIDKVIN
-323 SDTEYKDGTKYE
+323 SDNEYEDGTKFE
-335 RSSSSDFKATGNEI
+335 RASVSELKVDRNEI
-349 SVKISTKLKS
+349 SVKINTKVKS
-359 AENGMLFNT
+359 AENGMLFNA
-368 EYINNTKEEDKNNKQ
+368 EYISNIENSKN
-383 KNEIKFPTENIKLV
+383 IILV

-404 EISQE
+404 EITE
-409 KFIVY
+409 NKFTIY
-414 IGKYKFKGF
+414 IGKYRFKGF

-428 TIKKYADNNKADLE
+428 IIEKYSDKTEKDIID
-442 ARINNLSAKVRKDIE
+442 RINELSAKVQKDIK
-457 SKIGKEAE
+457 SKIGKEKE
-465 KEIRN
+465 KDIKDEID
-470 EIQDKDKKVI
+470 DKDKKTI

-499 EQFLML
+499 EQFLIL
-505 AGLKDEKFKFNPK
+505 ADLKNENIKFNPK

-598 YKKRG
+598 CKKRG

>member
-1 MRINYEVELLLP
+1 MKVNYTIELLLP
-13 VVTASL
+13 AVTASL
-19 GVIGKDVDITV
+19 GVIGKDIDVTV
-30 KRDKD
+30 KKDKD

-46 GILRERVYQFKK
+46 GILRERVYQFKR
-58 ALGVEED
+58 ALGVEE
-65 KVNSFIYKYF
+65 KEIETFVNNYF
-75 GETGSY
+75 GKEGNY
-81 IKNKNFMQIRFSNLT
+81 IKNNSFNQIRFSNLT
-96 IKEKDFFKERE
+96 IKDKKSYANKINVEK
-107 FSSKLVRNRYGIRI
+107 LIGNRYGIRI
-121 NRKTKS
+121 NRKTRS
-127 TIPQSL
+127 TVPQSL
-133 FNYEFLVRNN
+133 FNYEFLSRNN
-143 VFIGSLDVNDG
+143 VFVGSLDINDN
-154 IENNDL
+154 IKNEDL

-196 NGVVATKSL
+196 NGVVETKSL

-216 KKNSTDLKEEE
+216 KKASTELKKDE
-227 FVKYAYSLELEE
+227 FVKYNYTLELEE

-428 TIKKYADNNKADLE
+428 TIKKYSDTNKADLE
-442 ARINNLSAKVRKDIE
+442 ARINNLSDKVRKDIE

-505 AGLKDEKFKFNPK
+505 AGLKNENLKFNLK

-529 FNIINGI
+529 FNIINGV
-536 RKVDELIFVKG
+536 RKVDELIFTKG
-547 SVFTYTI
+547 SVFTYII
-554 EENDHIKFK
+554 EENACDSIL
-563 EKLIKIEENGLGLR
+563 EKLTKIEANGLGLR
-577 KNEGFGRIRICT
+577 KNEGFGRVRICS
-589 ERGDKYELP
+589 ERGGK
-598 YKKRG
+598 

>member
-1 MRINYEVELLLP
+1 MKVNYTIELLLP
-13 VVTASL
+13 AVTASL
-19 GVIGKDVDITV
+19 GVIGKDIDVTV
-30 KRDKD
+30 KKDKD

-46 GILRERVYQFKK
+46 GILRERVYQFKR
-58 ALGVEED
+58 ALGVEE
-65 KVNSFIYKYF
+65 KEIETFVNNYF
-75 GETGSY
+75 GKEGNY
-81 IKNKNFMQIRFSNLT
+81 IKNNSFNQIRFSNLT
-96 IKEKDFFKERE
+96 IKDKKSYANKINVEK
-107 FSSKLVRNRYGIRI
+107 LIGNRYGIRI
-121 NRKTKS
+121 NRKTRS
-127 TIPQSL
+127 TVPQSL
-133 FNYEFLVRNN
+133 FNYEFLSRNN
-143 VFIGSLDVNDG
+143 VFVGSLDINDN
-154 IENNDL
+154 IKNEDL

-196 NGVVATKSL
+196 NGVVETKSL

-216 KKNSTDLKEEE
+216 KKASTELKKDE
-227 FVKYAYSLELEE
+227 FVKYNYTLELEE

-505 AGLKDEKFKFNPK
+505 AGLKDENLKFNLK
-518 RSFINTGKLEG
+518 RIFINTGKLEG
-529 FNIINGI
+529 FNIINGV
-536 RKVDELIFVKG
+536 RKVDELIFTKG
-547 SVFTYTI
+547 SVFTYII
-554 EENDHIKFK
+554 EENACDSIL
-563 EKLIKIEENGLGLR
+563 EKLTKIEANGLGLR
-577 KNEGFGRIRICT
+577 KNEGFGRVRICS
-589 ERGDKYELP
+589 ERGGK
-598 YKKRG
+598 

>member
-1 MRINYEVELLLP
+1 MIINYEIELLLP

-19 GVIGKDVDITV
+19 GVIGKDIDITV

-46 GILRERVYQFKK
+46 GILRERVYQFKR

-75 GETGSY
+75 GASGSY
-81 IKNKNFMQIRFSNLT
+81 LKNKNFMQIRFSNLI
-96 IKEKDFFKERE
+96 IKDKKNFKKIEHEEK
-107 FSSKLVRNRYGIRI
+107 LIGNRYGIRI

-143 VFIGSLDVNDG
+143 VFIGSLDINDS

-166 LFHLDKIGGMKSRGI
+166 LFHLDKIGGIKSRGI

-196 NGVVATKSL
+196 NGVKSTKSL
-205 DKIISELKRED
+205 DKIINELKRENN
-216 KKNSTDLKEEE
+216 KKLDLKDEKLI
-227 FVKYAYSLELEE
+227 KYKYTLELEE
-239 PIVLKSIEL
+239 TAVFKSREL
-248 GNYIKTRNSVQG
+248 GNYVESRKSIQG
-260 STVRG
+260 STIRG

-270 FCRKGYDL
+270 FHKKGAKL
-278 NVLKNIEA
+278 EILKKIEA
-286 SDATREDN
+286 SDAMREDS
-294 KVSLA
+294 KISLA
-299 SLFETKYEIK
+299 SLFETKYPIK
-309 NEGNKKVKIDKVIS
+309 ANDNKKVPIDKVIH
-323 SDTEYKDGTKYE
+323 SDNEYKDGTKYE
-335 RSSSSDFKATGNEI
+335 RTSIPELKTTGNEV
-349 SVKISTKLKS
+349 SVKINIKLKS

-368 EYINNTKEEDKNNKQ
+368 EYISN
-383 KNEIKFPTENIKLV
+383 TENSKKIILV

-404 EISQE
+404 EITE
-409 KFIVY
+409 NKFTIY
-414 IGKYKFKGF
+414 IGKYRFKGF

-428 TIKKYADNNKADLE
+428 TVEKYSDKIEKDIVD
-442 ARINNLSAKVRKDIE
+442 RINELSAKIQEDIK
-457 SKIGKEAE
+457 SKIGKKEE
-465 KEIRN
+465 KDIKDEID
-470 EIQDKDKKVI
+470 DKDKKTI

-487 MIIPF
+487 IIIPF

-505 AGLKDEKFKFNPK
+505 AGLKDENLKFNLK
-518 RSFINTGKLEG
+518 RSFVNTGKLEG

-536 RKVDELIFVKG
+536 RKVDELIFNKG

-554 EENDHIKFK
+554 EENDCKKILD
-563 EKLIKIEENGLGLR
+563 KLLKIENDGLGLR

-589 ERGDKYELP
+589 EREDKYELP
-598 YKKRG
+598 CKKRG

>member
-1 MRINYEVELLLP
+1 MIINYEIELLLP

-19 GVIGKDVDITV
+19 GVIGKDIDITV

-46 GILRERVYQFKK
+46 GILRERVYQFKR

-75 GETGSY
+75 GASGSY
-81 IKNKNFMQIRFSNLT
+81 LKNKNFMQIRFSNLI
-96 IKEKDFFKERE
+96 IKDKKNFKKIEHEEK
-107 FSSKLVRNRYGIRI
+107 LIGNRYGIRI

-143 VFIGSLDVNDG
+143 VFIGSLDINDS

-196 NGVVATKSL
+196 NGVKSTKSL
-205 DKIISELKRED
+205 DKIINELKRENN
-216 KKNSTDLKEEE
+216 KKLDLKDEKLI
-227 FVKYAYSLELEE
+227 KYKYTLELEE
-239 PIVLKSIEL
+239 TAVFKSREL
-248 GNYIKTRNSVQG
+248 GNYVESRKSIQG
-260 STVRG
+260 STIRG

-270 FCRKGYDL
+270 FHKKGAKL
-278 NVLKNIEA
+278 EILKKIEA
-286 SDATREDN
+286 SDAMREDS
-294 KVSLA
+294 KISLA
-299 SLFETKYEIK
+299 SLFETKYPIK
-309 NEGNKKVKIDKVIS
+309 ANDNKKVPIDKVIH
-323 SDTEYKDGTKYE
+323 SDNEYKDGTKYE
-335 RSSSSDFKATGNEI
+335 RTSIPELKTTGNEV
-349 SVKISTKLKS
+349 SVKINIKLKS

-368 EYINNTKEEDKNNKQ
+368 EYISN
-383 KNEIKFPTENIKLV
+383 TENSKKIILV

-404 EISQE
+404 EITE
-409 KFIVY
+409 NKFTIY
-414 IGKYKFKGF
+414 IGKYRFKGF

-428 TIKKYADNNKADLE
+428 TVEKYSDKIEKDIVD
-442 ARINNLSAKVRKDIE
+442 RINELSAKIQEDIK
-457 SKIGKEAE
+457 SKIGKKEE
-465 KEIRN
+465 KDIKDEID
-470 EIQDKDKKVI
+470 DKDKKTI

-487 MIIPF
+487 IIIPF

-505 AGLKDEKFKFNPK
+505 AGLKDENLKFNLK
-518 RSFINTGKLEG
+518 RSFVNTGKLEG

-536 RKVDELIFVKG
+536 RKVDELIFNKG

-554 EENDHIKFK
+554 EENDCKKILD
-563 EKLIKIEENGLGLR
+563 KLLKIENDGLGLR

-589 ERGDKYELP
+589 EREDKYELP
-598 YKKRG
+598 CKKRG

>member
-1 MRINYEVELLLP
+1 MRVNYTVELLLP
-13 VVTASL
+13 AVTASL
-19 GVIGKDVDITV
+19 GVIGKDIDVTV

-46 GILRERVYQFKK
+46 GILRERVYQFKR
-58 ALGVEED
+58 ALGVEE
-65 KVNSFIYKYF
+65 KEIETFVNNYF
-75 GETGSY
+75 GKEGNY
-81 IKNKNFMQIRFSNLT
+81 IKNNSFNQVRFSNLT
-96 IKEKDFFKERE
+96 IKDKKSYANKINVEK
-107 FSSKLVRNRYGIRI
+107 LIGNRYGIRI
-121 NRKTKS
+121 NRKTRS

-133 FNYEFLVRNN
+133 FNYEFLSRNN
-143 VFIGSLDVNDG
+143 VFVGSLDINDN
-154 IENNDL
+154 IKNEDL

-196 NGVVATKSL
+196 NGVVETKSL

-216 KKNSTDLKEEE
+216 KKASTELKKDE
-227 FVKYAYSLELEE
+227 FVKYNYTLELEE

-505 AGLKDEKFKFNPK
+505 AGLKDENLKFNLK

-529 FNIINGI
+529 FNIINGV
-536 RKVDELIFVKG
+536 RKVDELIFTKG
-547 SVFTYTI
+547 SVFTYII
-554 EENDHIKFK
+554 EENACDSIL
-563 EKLIKIEENGLGLR
+563 EKLTKIEANGLGLR
-577 KNEGFGRIRICT
+577 KNEGFGRVRICS
-589 ERGDKYELP
+589 ERGGK
-598 YKKRG
+598 

>member
-1 MRINYEVELLLP
+1 MKVNYTIELLLP
-13 VVTASL
+13 AVTASL
-19 GVIGKDVDITV
+19 GVIGKDIDVTV
-30 KRDKD
+30 KKDKD

-46 GILRERVYQFKK
+46 GILRERVYQFKR
-58 ALGVEED
+58 ALGVEE
-65 KVNSFIYKYF
+65 KEIETFVNNYF
-75 GETGSY
+75 GKEGNY
-81 IKNKNFMQIRFSNLT
+81 IKNNSFNQIRFSNLT
-96 IKEKDFFKERE
+96 IKDKKSYANKINVEK
-107 FSSKLVRNRYGIRI
+107 LIGNRYGIRI
-121 NRKTKS
+121 NRKTRS
-127 TIPQSL
+127 TVPQSL
-133 FNYEFLVRNN
+133 FNYEFLSRNN
-143 VFIGSLDVNDG
+143 VFVGSLDINDN
-154 IENNDL
+154 IKNEDL

-196 NGVVATKSL
+196 NGVVETKSL

-216 KKNSTDLKEEE
+216 KKASTELKTDE
-227 FVKYAYSLELEE
+227 FVKYNYTLELEE

-349 SVKISTKLKS
+349 SVKINTKLKS

-428 TIKKYADNNKADLE
+428 TIKKYSDTNKADLE

-505 AGLKDEKFKFNPK
+505 AGLKNENLKFNLK

-529 FNIINGI
+529 FNIINGV
-536 RKVDELIFVKG
+536 RKVDELIFTKG
-547 SVFTYTI
+547 SVFTYII
-554 EENDHIKFK
+554 EENACDSIL
-563 EKLIKIEENGLGLR
+563 EKLTKIEANGLGLR
-577 KNEGFGRIRICT
+577 KNEGFGRVRICS
-589 ERGDKYELP
+589 ERGGK
-598 YKKRG
+598 

>member
-1 MRINYEVELLLP
+1 MRVNYTVELLLP
-13 VVTASL
+13 AVTASL
-19 GVIGKDVDITV
+19 GVIGKDIDVTV

-46 GILRERVYQFKK
+46 GILRERVYQFKR
-58 ALGVEED
+58 ALGVEE
-65 KVNSFIYKYF
+65 KEIETFLNNYF
-75 GETGSY
+75 GKEGNY
-81 IKNKNFMQIRFSNLT
+81 IKNNSFNQVRFSNLT
-96 IKEKDFFKERE
+96 IKDKNTFKNKINVEK
-107 FSSKLVRNRYGIRI
+107 LIGNRYGIRI
-121 NRKTKS
+121 NRKTRS
-127 TIPQSL
+127 TVPQSL
-133 FNYEFLVRNN
+133 FNYEFLSRNN
-143 VFIGSLDVNDG
+143 VFVGSLDINDN
-154 IENNDL
+154 IKNEDL

-196 NGVVATKSL
+196 NGVVETKSL

-216 KKNSTDLKEEE
+216 KKASTELKKDE
-227 FVKYAYSLELEE
+227 FVKYNYTLELEE

-428 TIKKYADNNKADLE
+428 TIKKYSDTNKADLE
-442 ARINNLSAKVRKDIE
+442 ARINNLSDKVRKDIE

-505 AGLKDEKFKFNPK
+505 AGLKNENLKFNLK

-529 FNIINGI
+529 FNIINGV
-536 RKVDELIFVKG
+536 RKVDELIFTKG
-547 SVFTYTI
+547 SVFTYII
-554 EENDHIKFK
+554 EENACDSIL
-563 EKLIKIEENGLGLR
+563 EKLTKIEANGLGLR
-577 KNEGFGRIRICT
+577 KNEGFGRVRICS
-589 ERGDKYELP
+589 ERGGK
-598 YKKRG
+598 

>member
-1 MRINYEVELLLP
+1 MRVNYTVELLLP
-13 VVTASL
+13 AVTASL
-19 GVIGKDVDITV
+19 GVIGKDIDITV

-46 GILRERVYQFKK
+46 GILRERVYQFKR
-58 ALGVEED
+58 ALGVEE
-65 KVNSFIYKYF
+65 KEIETFVNNYF
-75 GETGSY
+75 GKEGNY
-81 IKNKNFMQIRFSNLT
+81 IKNNSFNQIRFSNLT
-96 IKEKDFFKERE
+96 IKDKNIFKNKINVEK
-107 FSSKLVRNRYGIRI
+107 LIGNRYGIRI
-121 NRKTKS
+121 NRKTRS
-127 TIPQSL
+127 TVPQSL
-133 FNYEFLVRNN
+133 FNYEFLSRNN
-143 VFIGSLDVNDG
+143 VFVGSLDINDN
-154 IENNDL
+154 IKNEDL

-196 NGVVATKSL
+196 NGVVETKSL

-216 KKNSTDLKEEE
+216 KKVSTELKDNE
-227 FVKYAYSLELEE
+227 FVKYSYTLELEE

-278 NVLKNIEA
+278 NVLKNIET

-349 SVKISTKLKS
+349 SVKINTKLKS

-404 EISQE
+404 EISQD
-409 KFIVY
+409 KFTVY

-428 TIKKYADNNKADLE
+428 TIKKYADTNKADLQT
-442 ARINNLSAKVRKDIE
+442 RINNLSDKVRKDIE
-457 SKIGKEAE
+457 SKIGKESE

-505 AGLKDEKFKFNPK
+505 AGLKDENLKFNLK

-529 FNIINGI
+529 FNIINGV
-536 RKVDELIFVKG
+536 RKVDELIFTKG
-547 SVFTYTI
+547 SVFTYI
-554 EENDHIKFK
+554 MEENVCNSIL
-563 EKLIKIEENGLGLR
+563 EKLTKIETNGLGLR
-577 KNEGFGRIRICT
+577 KNEGFGRVRICS
-589 ERGDKYELP
+589 ERGGK
-598 YKKRG
+598 

>member
-1 MRINYEVELLLP
+1 MRVNYTVELLLP
-13 VVTASL
+13 AVTASL
-19 GVIGKDVDITV
+19 GVIGKDIDVTV

-46 GILRERVYQFKK
+46 GILRERVYQFKR
-58 ALGVEED
+58 ALGVEE
-65 KVNSFIYKYF
+65 KEIETFLNNYF
-75 GETGSY
+75 GKEGNY
-81 IKNKNFMQIRFSNLT
+81 IKNNSFNQVRFSNLT
-96 IKEKDFFKERE
+96 IKDKNTFKNKINVEK
-107 FSSKLVRNRYGIRI
+107 LIGNRYGIRI
-121 NRKTKS
+121 NRKTRS
-127 TIPQSL
+127 TVPQSL
-133 FNYEFLVRNN
+133 FNYEFLSRNN
-143 VFIGSLDVNDG
+143 VFVGSLDINDN
-154 IENNDL
+154 IKNEDL

-196 NGVVATKSL
+196 NGVVETKSL

-216 KKNSTDLKEEE
+216 KKASTELKADE
-227 FVKYAYSLELEE
+227 FVKYSYTLELEE

-349 SVKISTKLKS
+349 SVKINTKLKS

-428 TIKKYADNNKADLE
+428 TIKKYSDTNKADLE
-442 ARINNLSAKVRKDIE
+442 ARINNLSDKVRKDIE

-505 AGLKDEKFKFNPK
+505 AGLKNENLKFNLK

-529 FNIINGI
+529 FNIINGV
-536 RKVDELIFVKG
+536 RKVDELIFTKG
-547 SVFTYTI
+547 SVFTYII
-554 EENDHIKFK
+554 EENACDSIL
-563 EKLIKIEENGLGLR
+563 EKLTKIEANGLGLR
-577 KNEGFGRIRICT
+577 KNEGFGRVRICS
-589 ERGDKYELP
+589 ERGGK
-598 YKKRG
+598 

>member
-1 MRINYEVELLLP
+1 MRVNYTVELLLP
-13 VVTASL
+13 AVTASL
-19 GVIGKDVDITV
+19 GVIGKDIDVTV

-46 GILRERVYQFKK
+46 GILRERVYQFKR
-58 ALGVEED
+58 ALGVEE
-65 KVNSFIYKYF
+65 KEIETFLNNYF
-75 GETGSY
+75 GKEGNY
-81 IKNKNFMQIRFSNLT
+81 IKNNSFNQVRFSNLT
-96 IKEKDFFKERE
+96 IKDKNTFKNKINVEK
-107 FSSKLVRNRYGIRI
+107 LIGNRYGIRI
-121 NRKTKS
+121 NRKTRS
-127 TIPQSL
+127 TVPQSL
-133 FNYEFLVRNN
+133 FNYEFLSRNN
-143 VFIGSLDVNDG
+143 VFVGSLDINDN
-154 IENNDL
+154 IKNEDL

-196 NGVVATKSL
+196 NGVVETKSL

-216 KKNSTDLKEEE
+216 KKASTELKTDE
-227 FVKYAYSLELEE
+227 FVKYNYTLELEE

-349 SVKISTKLKS
+349 SVKINTKLKS

-428 TIKKYADNNKADLE
+428 TIKKYSDTNKADLE
-442 ARINNLSAKVRKDIE
+442 ARINNLSDKVRKDIE

-505 AGLKDEKFKFNPK
+505 AELKNENLKFNLK

-529 FNIINGI
+529 FNIINGV
-536 RKVDELIFVKG
+536 RKVDELIFTKG
-547 SVFTYTI
+547 SVFTYII
-554 EENDHIKFK
+554 EENACDSIL
-563 EKLIKIEENGLGLR
+563 EKLTKIEANGLGLR
-577 KNEGFGRIRICT
+577 KNEGFGRVRICS
-589 ERGDKYELP
+589 ERGGK
-598 YKKRG
+598 

>member
-1 MRINYEVELLLP
+1 MKVNYTIELLLP
-13 VVTASL
+13 AVTASL
-19 GVIGKDVDITV
+19 GVIGKDIDVTV
-30 KRDKD
+30 KKDKD

-46 GILRERVYQFKK
+46 GILRERVYQFKR
-58 ALGVEED
+58 ALGVEE
-65 KVNSFIYKYF
+65 KEIETFVNNYF
-75 GETGSY
+75 GKEGNY
-81 IKNKNFMQIRFSNLT
+81 IKNNSFNQIRFSNLT
-96 IKEKDFFKERE
+96 IKDKKSYANKINVEK
-107 FSSKLVRNRYGIRI
+107 LIGNRYGIRI
-121 NRKTKS
+121 NRKTRS
-127 TIPQSL
+127 TVPQSL
-133 FNYEFLVRNN
+133 FNYEFLSRNN
-143 VFIGSLDVNDG
+143 VFVGSLDINDN
-154 IENNDL
+154 IKNEDL

-196 NGVVATKSL
+196 NGVVETKSL

-216 KKNSTDLKEEE
+216 KKASTELKKDE
-227 FVKYAYSLELEE
+227 FVKYNYTLELEE

-428 TIKKYADNNKADLE
+428 TIKKYSDTNKADLE

-505 AGLKDEKFKFNPK
+505 AGLKDENLKFNLK

-529 FNIINGI
+529 FNIINGV
-536 RKVDELIFVKG
+536 RKVDELIFTKG
-547 SVFTYTI
+547 SVFTYII
-554 EENDHIKFK
+554 EENACDSIL
-563 EKLIKIEENGLGLR
+563 EKLTKIEANGLGLR
-577 KNEGFGRIRICT
+577 KNEGFGRVRICS
-589 ERGDKYELP
+589 ERGGK
-598 YKKRG
+598 

>member
-1 MRINYEVELLLP
+1 MRVNYTVELLLP
-13 VVTASL
+13 AVTASL
-19 GVIGKDVDITV
+19 GVIGKDIDVTV

-46 GILRERVYQFKK
+46 GILRERVYQFKR
-58 ALGVEED
+58 ALGVEE
-65 KVNSFIYKYF
+65 KEIETFVNNYF
-75 GETGSY
+75 GKEGNY
-81 IKNKNFMQIRFSNLT
+81 IKNNSFNQVRFSNLT
-96 IKEKDFFKERE
+96 IKDKKSYANKINVEK
-107 FSSKLVRNRYGIRI
+107 LIGNRYGIRI
-121 NRKTKS
+121 NRKTRS

-133 FNYEFLVRNN
+133 FNYEFLSRNN
-143 VFIGSLDVNDG
+143 VFVGSLDINDN
-154 IENNDL
+154 IKNEDL

-196 NGVVATKSL
+196 NGVVETKSL

-216 KKNSTDLKEEE
+216 KKFSTELKADE
-227 FVKYAYSLELEE
+227 FVKYSYTLELEE

-349 SVKISTKLKS
+349 SVKINTKLKS
-359 AENGMLFNT
+359 VENGMLFNT

-404 EISQE
+404 EISQD
-409 KFIVY
+409 KFILY

-428 TIKKYADNNKADLE
+428 TIKKYADTNKVDLE
-442 ARINNLSAKVRKDIE
+442 ARINNLSDKVRKDIE

-505 AGLKDEKFKFNPK
+505 AGLKDENLKFNLK

-529 FNIINGI
+529 FNIINGV
-536 RKVDELIFVKG
+536 RKVDELIFTKG
-547 SVFTYTI
+547 SVFTYI
-554 EENDHIKFK
+554 VEENTCNSIL
-563 EKLIKIEENGLGLR
+563 EKLTKIEKNGLGLR
-577 KNEGFGRIRICT
+577 KNEGFGRVRICS
-589 ERGDKYELP
+589 ERGGK
-598 YKKRG
+598 

>member
-1 MRINYEVELLLP
+1 MKVNYTIELLLP
-13 VVTASL
+13 AVTASL
-19 GVIGKDVDITV
+19 GVIGKDIDVTV
-30 KRDKD
+30 KKDKD

-46 GILRERVYQFKK
+46 GILRERVYQFKR
-58 ALGVEED
+58 ALGVEE
-65 KVNSFIYKYF
+65 KEIETFVNNYF
-75 GETGSY
+75 GKEGNY
-81 IKNKNFMQIRFSNLT
+81 IKNNSFNQIRFSNLT
-96 IKEKDFFKERE
+96 IKDKKSYANKINVEK
-107 FSSKLVRNRYGIRI
+107 LIGNRYGIRI
-121 NRKTKS
+121 NRKTRS
-127 TIPQSL
+127 TVPQSL
-133 FNYEFLVRNN
+133 FNYEFLSRNN
-143 VFIGSLDVNDG
+143 VFVGSLDINDN
-154 IENNDL
+154 IKNEDL

-196 NGVVATKSL
+196 NGVVETKSL

-216 KKNSTDLKEEE
+216 KKASTELKTDE
-227 FVKYAYSLELEE
+227 FVKYNYTLELEE

-383 KNEIKFPTENIKLV
+383 KNEIKFTTENIKLV

-428 TIKKYADNNKADLE
+428 TIKKYSDTNKADLE
-442 ARINNLSAKVRKDIE
+442 ARINNLSDKVRKDIE

-505 AGLKDEKFKFNPK
+505 AGLKDENLKFNLK

-529 FNIINGI
+529 FNIINGV
-536 RKVDELIFVKG
+536 RKVDELIFTKG
-547 SVFTYTI
+547 SVFTYII
-554 EENDHIKFK
+554 EENACDSIL
-563 EKLIKIEENGLGLR
+563 EKLAKIEANGLGLR
-577 KNEGFGRIRICT
+577 KNEGFGRVRICS
-589 ERGDKYELP
+589 ERGGK
-598 YKKRG
+598 

>member
-1 MRINYEVELLLP
+1 MKVNYTIELLLP
-13 VVTASL
+13 AVTASL
-19 GVIGKDVDITV
+19 GVIGKDIDVTV
-30 KRDKD
+30 KKDKD

-46 GILRERVYQFKK
+46 GILRERVYQFKR
-58 ALGVEED
+58 ALGVEE
-65 KVNSFIYKYF
+65 KEIETFVNNYF
-75 GETGSY
+75 GKEGNY
-81 IKNKNFMQIRFSNLT
+81 IKNNSFNQIRFSNLT
-96 IKEKDFFKERE
+96 IKDKKSYANKINVEK
-107 FSSKLVRNRYGIRI
+107 LIGNRYGIRI
-121 NRKTKS
+121 NRKTRS
-127 TIPQSL
+127 TVPQSL
-133 FNYEFLVRNN
+133 FNYEFLSRNN
-143 VFIGSLDVNDG
+143 VFVGSLDINDN
-154 IENNDL
+154 IKNEDL

-196 NGVVATKSL
+196 NGVVETKSL

-216 KKNSTDLKEEE
+216 KKASTELKTDE
-227 FVKYAYSLELEE
+227 FVKYNYTLELEE

-428 TIKKYADNNKADLE
+428 TIKKYSDTNKADLE
-442 ARINNLSAKVRKDIE
+442 ARINNLSDKVRKDIE

-505 AGLKDEKFKFNPK
+505 AGLKNENLKFNLK

-529 FNIINGI
+529 FNIINGV
-536 RKVDELIFVKG
+536 RKVDELIFTKG
-547 SVFTYTI
+547 SVFTYII
-554 EENDHIKFK
+554 EENACDSIL
-563 EKLIKIEENGLGLR
+563 EKLTKIEANGLGLR
-577 KNEGFGRIRICT
+577 KNEGFGRVRICS
-589 ERGDKYELP
+589 ERGGK
-598 YKKRG
+598 

>member
-1 MRINYEVELLLP
+1 MKVNYTIELLLP
-13 VVTASL
+13 AVTASL
-19 GVIGKDVDITV
+19 GVIGKDIDVTV
-30 KRDKD
+30 KKDKD

-46 GILRERVYQFKK
+46 GILRERVYQFKR
-58 ALGVEED
+58 ALGVEE
-65 KVNSFIYKYF
+65 KEIETFVNNYF
-75 GETGSY
+75 GKEGNY
-81 IKNKNFMQIRFSNLT
+81 IKNNSFNQIRFSNLT
-96 IKEKDFFKERE
+96 IKDKKSYANKINVEKLIE
-107 FSSKLVRNRYGIRI
+107 NRYGIRI
-121 NRKTKS
+121 NRKTRS
-127 TIPQSL
+127 TVPQSL
-133 FNYEFLVRNN
+133 FNYEFLSRNN
-143 VFIGSLDVNDG
+143 VFVGSLDINDN
-154 IENNDL
+154 IKNEDL

-196 NGVVATKSL
+196 NGVVETKSL

-216 KKNSTDLKEEE
+216 KKASTELKTDE
-227 FVKYAYSLELEE
+227 FVKYNYTLELEE

-349 SVKISTKLKS
+349 SVKISTKIKS

-505 AGLKDEKFKFNPK
+505 AGLKDENLKFNLK

-529 FNIINGI
+529 FNIINGV
-536 RKVDELIFVKG
+536 RKVDELIFTKG
-547 SVFTYTI
+547 SVFTYII
-554 EENDHIKFK
+554 EENACDSIL
-563 EKLIKIEENGLGLR
+563 EKLTKIEANGLGLR
-577 KNEGFGRIRICT
+577 KNEGFGRVRICS
-589 ERGDKYELP
+589 ERGGK
-598 YKKRG
+598 